1 MRYLTVAVGVL
12 VLGSILTITHPKAQ
26 PNLSIAPS
34 PIPEAPTER
43 ERVFVG
49 MASWYSA
56 GSWYTQNPRPG
67 AKGRNQDG
75 GPFEYYAA
83 AGLEIRKVWR
93 FRWGLRPIEV
103 RITNLSTGVSIIA
116 TIVDTCGCRSNQ
128 KHRKIIDLSPAAF
141 LALADGNFTLSRGV
155 QEISVEILG
164 RR

>member
-1 MRYLTVAVGVL
+1 MRYLAGLALVL
-12 VLGSILTITHPKAQ
+12 VLGSILTITHPSAQ
-26 PNLSIAPS
+26 PILSVAPS

-43 ERVFVG
+43 ERVFIG
-49 MASWYSA
+49 TASWYSA
-56 GSWYTQNPRPG
+56 GSWYTQDPRPG
-67 AKGRNQDG
+67 AKRRNQDG

-83 AGLEIRKVWR
+83 AGLEIRKVWK

-116 TIVDTCGCRSNQ
+116 TIVDTCGCRSNRR
-128 KHRKIIDLSPAAF
+128 HRKIIDLSPAAF
-141 LALADGNFTLSRGV
+141 IALADGHFTLSRGV